1 MTEADPGLDLLA
13 TIESG
18 RADRRILE
26 FAARG
31 FVPLPPEEL
40 VRAVASVVQSGEA
53 ELAALAEETFRTLE
67 VGAIVGAVRM
77 EGILPGQLDV
87 IARRTV
93 EPRVLEPLI
102 RARAVPDETLAW
114 LAERI
119 GPDLQDIL
127 VTNQVRLLASPYIV
141 ERLFENPHL
150 SADIRRR
157 ADEFLEEFFLKK
169 VREEA
174 DTALEEALEEAEE
187 AEGEDEAGGGE
198 RRPGKAGSP
207 GGGAESSLPGPEEE
221 LADERTKSLFARLSA
236 LNVVQRIRLAYKG
249 NREERLFMVRDR
261 NRLVCSAVLKSPKTS
276 ESDIEAIAN
285 LKSVSEDVLRIIAMN
300 RQWTRKYAV
309 ILALVKNPRSPV
321 DVTMSLVNR
330 LQAMDQKTLASD
342 RNVPDAVRSFA
353 RRVVARR
360 DV

>member
-40 VRAVASVVQSGEA
+40 VRAVASVVQSKEA
-53 ELAALAEETFRTLE
+53 EFAALAEETFRTLD
-67 VGAIVGAVRM
+67 VGAIIGAVRM

-187 AEGEDEAGGGE
+187 AEGGDEAGGGE
-198 RRPGKAGSP
+198 
-207 GGGAESSLPGPEEE
+207 AESSLPGPDEEVE
-221 LADERTKSLFARLSA
+221 DERTKSLFARLSA

-285 LKSVSEDVLRIIAMN
+285 LKSVSEDVLRIIATN

-330 LQAMDQKTLASD
+330 LQAKDQKTLASD